1 MTDPHIPQRL
11 GLAILFHSARMILC
25 RPCLCR
31 FEGRI
36 LNQSTKSKDFNQQ
49 AVSTC
54 VHSAR
59 TMISL
64 LSWTA
69 SPIQRIYSIPP
80 WWHTLHYLCEALSAL
95 HARNGIPS
103 PPPPRGSSRNPL
115 RRQKRHSLATWHG
128 RNKCQRQKSMGNIRL
143 SDPSR
148 RPNNKLQRLRYAFRS
163 PHPSRL
169 QLAPLQHHPLHCAP
183 KSALWIESPEL
194 WGCAGEGRG
203 DKSWRPPHGMNSR
216 INIVLIRGL
225 MSLAFCIMEEGS
237 RRRLIRWIEG
247 VRCRILGV

>member
-1 MTDPHIPQRL
+1 VQDTIRRIDQRLLTWRDNLPPDFDITFDKWTAPDMTDPHIPQRL

-115 RRQKRHSLATWHG
+115 RRQKRHSLAT
-128 RNKCQRQKSMGNIRL
+128 
-143 SDPSR
+143 
-148 RPNNKLQRLRYAFRS
+148 
-163 PHPSRL
+163 
-169 QLAPLQHHPLHCAP
+169 
-183 KSALWIESPEL
+183 
-194 WGCAGEGRG
+194 
-203 DKSWRPPHGMNSR
+203 
-216 INIVLIRGL
+216 
-225 MSLAFCIMEEGS
+225 
-237 RRRLIRWIEG
+237 
-247 VRCRILGV
+247 

>member
-80 WWHTLHYLCEALSAL
+80 WWHTLHYLCEALSTLTLEMAYQAHHLPEEAAEILSDAKKGILWLRDMAETSVSARKAL
-95 HARNGIPS
+95 EIFDC
-103 PPPPRGSSRNPL
+103 L
-115 RRQKRHSLATWHG
+115 
-128 RNKCQRQKSMGNIRL
+128 IRL
-143 SDPSR
+143 VAPMISCSVCDMPSEAPIPPGYNWR
-148 RPNNKLQRLRYAFRS
+148 RFSTPPSLR
-163 PHPSRL
+163 
-169 QLAPLQHHPLHCAP
+169 P
-183 KSALWIESPEL
+183 KSAL
-194 WGCAGEGRG
+194 
-203 DKSWRPPHGMNSR
+203 
-216 INIVLIRGL
+216 
-225 MSLAFCIMEEGS
+225 
-237 RRRLIRWIEG
+237 
-247 VRCRILGV
+247 